1 MRIEIS
7 TEGKRPFRLIFPTA
21 LIFNPVSFALAKRFI
36 NTDNISIS
44 TGGIDFSGVATKDI
58 SNIMKAIRLCKKQDP
73 EWCLIEAVS
82 GENAVK
88 IKL

>member
-7 TEGKRPFRLIFPTA
+7 TEGKRCFRLIFPTA

-36 NTDNISIS
+36 NTDNIYIS
-44 TGGIDFSGVATKDI
+44 TDGIDFSGVTPRDI
-58 SNIMKAIRLCKKQDP
+58 SKIMKAIRLCKKQNP
-73 EWCLIEAVS
+73 KWCLIEAVS
-82 GENAVK
+82 GEDTVI